1 METKN
6 KNNEPKKVYGP
17 NQRDFLEVDPKEVKA
32 YSLEDYTLLPDNI
45 QDPIVSN
52 NISYMEFDYTYNGGE
67 DLLGF
72 SNEIPE
78 TPKNP
83 RNIIN

>member
-1 METKN
+1 MEIKN
-6 KNNEPKKVYGP
+6 KVNTKPKVYGP
-17 NQRDFLEVDPKEVKA
+17 NERDFLEVDPKEVKA
-32 YSLEDYTLLPDNI
+32 YSLEDYTILPDNV

-72 SNEIPE
+72 SSELPE
-78 TPKNP
+78 TSKNP
-83 RNIIN
+83 RNTKN

>member
-1 METKN
+1 MEIKN
-6 KNNEPKKVYGP
+6 KATTKPKVYGP
-17 NQRDFLEVDPKEVKA
+17 NERDFLEVEPKEVKA
-32 YSLEDYTLLPDNI
+32 YSLEDYTMLPDNV

-72 SNEIPE
+72 SNELPE

-83 RNIIN
+83 RSTKN